1 MSSQKSVYN
10 FMDWLHSHHCSM
22 LGKKPVEIYIF
33 IDPLCPQCW
42 GMEPVLKK
50 LQMEYG
56 PIISIKHVLTG
67 KLVTPSFQKELQAPS
82 QLADVWE
89 KTASRTGMSCDGDL
103 WLTNAIPSTM
113 PYNASLAIKAAELQG
128 KKNGIRF
135 LRKLREYLFLK
146 KKNISEIDILVECAE
161 ASGIDPQ
168 EFLQDINSEA
178 AAKAFQCDLK
188 ITQEMDVQEIPS
200 LVIFNEKIEDEGI
213 KISGIYPYEVYIS
226 ILSEIIPD
234 MPDPEPLPDIEYFV
248 RFFNLV
254 ATREIAVVYNMKE
267 SEVEKEMK
275 KLQLRQLVQRIPGKQ
290 GTFWKYIKQ

>member
-1 MSSQKSVYN
+1 
-10 FMDWLHSHHCSM
+10 MDWLHSHHCSM
-22 LGKKPVEIYIF
+22 LGKKPAEIYVF

-161 ASGIDPQ
+161 ASGIDPK

>member
-1 MSSQKSVYN
+1 
-10 FMDWLHSHHCSM
+10 MDWLHSHHCSM

-168 EFLQDINSEA
+168 EFLHDINSEA

-213 KISGIYPYEVYIS
+213 KISGIYHYEVYIS

>member
-1 MSSQKSVYN
+1 
-10 FMDWLHSHHCSM
+10 MDWLHSHHCSM
-22 LGKKPVEIYIF
+22 LGKKPVEIYVF

-128 KKNGIRF
+128 KKNGIKF

-146 KKNISEIDILVECAE
+146 KKNISEIEILVECAE

-234 MPDPEPLPDIEYFV
+234 MPKPEPLPDIEYFV

-267 SEVEKEMK
+267 SDVEKEMK
-275 KLQLRQLVQRIPGKQ
+275 KLQLRRLVQRIPGKQ

>member
-1 MSSQKSVYN
+1 
-10 FMDWLHSHHCSM
+10 MDWLHSHHCSM

>member
-22 LGKKPVEIYIF
+22 LGKKPVEIYVF

-128 KKNGIRF
+128 KKNGIKF

-146 KKNISEIDILVECAE
+146 KKNISEIEILVECAE

-200 LVIFNEKIEDEGI
+200 LVIFNEKIEEEGI

-234 MPDPEPLPDIEYFV
+234 MPKPEPLPDIEYFV

-267 SEVEKEMK
+267 SDVEKEMK
-275 KLQLRQLVQRIPGKQ
+275 KLQLRRLVQRIPGKQ

>member
-22 LGKKPVEIYIF
+22 LGKKPVEIYVF

>member
-1 MSSQKSVYN
+1 
-10 FMDWLHSHHCSM
+10 MDWLHSHHCSM
-22 LGKKPVEIYIF
+22 LGKKPVEIYVF

-128 KKNGIRF
+128 KKNGIKF

-146 KKNISEIDILVECAE
+146 KKNISEIEILVECAE

-200 LVIFNEKIEDEGI
+200 LVIFNEKIEEEGI

-234 MPDPEPLPDIEYFV
+234 MPEPEPLPDIEYFV

-275 KLQLRQLVQRIPGKQ
+275 KLQLRRLVQRIPGKQ

>member
-1 MSSQKSVYN
+1 
-10 FMDWLHSHHCSM
+10 MDWLHSHHCSM
-22 LGKKPVEIYIF
+22 LGKKPVEIYVF

>member
-1 MSSQKSVYN
+1 
-10 FMDWLHSHHCSM
+10 MDWLHSHHCSM
-22 LGKKPVEIYIF
+22 LGKKPVEIYVF

-128 KKNGIRF
+128 KKNGIKF

-146 KKNISEIDILVECAE
+146 KKNISEIEILVECAE

-234 MPDPEPLPDIEYFV
+234 MPEPEPLPDIEYFV

-267 SEVEKEMK
+267 SDVEKEMK
-275 KLQLRQLVQRIPGKQ
+275 KLQLRRLVQRIPGKQ